1 MKINQWPS
9 HNSKLFPYV
18 SKAFRDDGYSEN
30 TGKEIREVYG
40 MEVVQIPT
48 NRPRKRIDQPDLI
61 FNTQEAKYKYVT
73 AEVKNV
79 MKRSA
84 NFNWDNI
91 NFTV

>member
-1 MKINQWPS
+1 
-9 HNSKLFPYV
+9 
-18 SKAFRDDGYSEN
+18 
-30 TGKEIREVYG
+30 